1 MVLTTNQ
8 EKATTETKRRIKKK
22 IKKYKKRNRQNASM
36 TPQVARNTR
45 ADVSKYPAYT
55 PFAYRPA
62 DSPTHILKS
71 KNDLVKII
79 NQDLHNERIQMYELE
94 TDISRLQHQRD
105 MAIKRK
111 QDLETTK
118 RERLKQKL
126 DAEHDKVVAQR
137 TYELYKK
144 DELAKHKKALF
155 DAQLEADKA
164 LFDLKM
170 ENEQQLINAK
180 RHEEINRFNRERNVE
195 RQKAQL
201 QADKLEHARN
211 LDDYKRTIED
221 FRWRGMYDYTDPQN
235 PVLKHGAKQLK
246 DKGIDF
252 KYGER
257 DLIKERHQFEI
268 EKLIRE
274 TQREQDQL
282 QHDISKY
289 TTMNKVAN
297 DPVRRQLEER
307 LAKQKRAY
315 HMMQVMNEKN
325 KESDKLRR
333 EISDIEHKT
342 ALLEASNQPPDAK
355 LITERNQKLAELE
368 RIKQTKAATIENI
381 KFDRQIAEMNAQIGA
396 IGKLN
401 QEIIDKTAKVAE
413 LEQTRKSAVKI
424 QQLDAALDK
433 NRAEREEYRKYVEQ
447 LIDEV
452 PWRHNVRGE
461 LRGMDDPTL
470 QMKKMLEV
478 LERDTNYSQSIRGR
492 AADLYREIDETRTG
506 ILHEDDD
513 EMYKGEYHY

>member
-126 DAEHDKVVAQR
+126 DAEHDQVVAQR
-137 TYELYKK
+137 SYELYKK
-144 DELAKHKKALF
+144 DELAEHKKAKHKKALF

-201 QADKLEHARN
+201 QADKLEHDRN

-246 DKGIDF
+246 GLKNSS
-252 KYGER
+252 
-257 DLIKERHQFEI
+257 
-268 EKLIRE
+268 EKHSVNKTNCNMTLVN
-274 TQREQDQL
+274 TQQ
-282 QHDISKY
+282 
-289 TTMNKVAN
+289 
-297 DPVRRQLEER
+297 
-307 LAKQKRAY
+307 
-315 HMMQVMNEKN
+315 
-325 KESDKLRR
+325 
-333 EISDIEHKT
+333 
-342 ALLEASNQPPDAK
+342 
-355 LITERNQKLAELE
+355 
-368 RIKQTKAATIENI
+368 
-381 KFDRQIAEMNAQIGA
+381 
-396 IGKLN
+396 
-401 QEIIDKTAKVAE
+401 
-413 LEQTRKSAVKI
+413 
-424 QQLDAALDK
+424 
-433 NRAEREEYRKYVEQ
+433 
-447 LIDEV
+447 
-452 PWRHNVRGE
+452 
-461 LRGMDDPTL
+461 
-470 QMKKMLEV
+470 
-478 LERDTNYSQSIRGR
+478 
-492 AADLYREIDETRTG
+492 
-506 ILHEDDD
+506 
-513 EMYKGEYHY
+513 

>member
-1 MVLTTNQ
+1 MGLTTNQ

-71 KNDLVKII
+71 KNDLIKLI
-79 NQDLHNERIQMYELE
+79 NQELHNERIQTYKLE

-111 QDLETTK
+111 QELETTK

-126 DAEHDKVVAQR
+126 DAEHDQVVAQR
-137 TYELYKK
+137 SYELYKK
-144 DELAKHKKALF
+144 EELAKHKKASF

-180 RHEEINRFNRERNVE
+180 RHEETNRFNRERNIE
-195 RQKAQL
+195 RQKAQF
-201 QADKLEHARN
+201 QADKLEHDRK
-211 LDDYKRTIED
+211 LEDYKRTIEN
-221 FRWRGMYDYTDPQN
+221 FRWQGMYDYTDPQN

-257 DLIKERHQFEI
+257 DLIKARQEFELEKVNRAKQRELDQFEH
-268 EKLIRE
+268 E
-274 TQREQDQL
+274 
-282 QHDISKY
+282 ISKY
-289 TTMNKVAN
+289 TTMDKVPN
-297 DPVRRQLEER
+297 DPVGRQINESF
-307 LAKQKRAY
+307 AKQERVHY
-315 HMMQVMNEKN
+315 MMQVMNEKN
-325 KESDKLRR
+325 KESDKPRR
-333 EISDIEHKT
+333 EISDIEQKT

-355 LITERNQKLAELE
+355 LIREQNQNHAGLE
-368 RIKQTKAATIENI
+368 RIEQTKAPTIEKI
-381 KFDRQIAEMNAQIGA
+381 ILDRQLAEMKAEKGDV
-396 IGKLN
+396 GHLH

-413 LEQTRKSAVKI
+413 LEQTRKSA
-424 QQLDAALDK
+424 LDK
-433 NRAEREEYRKYVEQ
+433 KRAEREEDRKHPEQ
-447 LIDEV
+447 LFDDNEG
-452 PWRHNVRGE
+452 GE

-470 QMKKMLEV
+470 QMKKMLE
-478 LERDTNYSQSIRGR
+478 YS
-492 AADLYREIDETRTG
+492 
-506 ILHEDDD
+506 
-513 EMYKGEYHY
+513 

>member
-1 MVLTTNQ
+1 
-8 EKATTETKRRIKKK
+8 
-22 IKKYKKRNRQNASM
+22 
-36 TPQVARNTR
+36 
-45 ADVSKYPAYT
+45 
-55 PFAYRPA
+55 
-62 DSPTHILKS
+62 
-71 KNDLVKII
+71 
-79 NQDLHNERIQMYELE
+79 
-94 TDISRLQHQRD
+94 
-105 MAIKRK
+105 
-111 QDLETTK
+111 
-118 RERLKQKL
+118 
-126 DAEHDKVVAQR
+126 
-137 TYELYKK
+137 
-144 DELAKHKKALF
+144 
-155 DAQLEADKA
+155 
-164 LFDLKM
+164 
-170 ENEQQLINAK
+170 
-180 RHEEINRFNRERNVE
+180 
-195 RQKAQL
+195 
-201 QADKLEHARN
+201 
-211 LDDYKRTIED
+211 
-221 FRWRGMYDYTDPQN
+221 
-235 PVLKHGAKQLK
+235 
-246 DKGIDF
+246 
-252 KYGER
+252 
-257 DLIKERHQFEI
+257 
-268 EKLIRE
+268 
-274 TQREQDQL
+274 
-282 QHDISKY
+282 
-289 TTMNKVAN
+289 MNKVAN
-297 DPVRRQLEER
+297 DPVRRQLEEH

-513 EMYKGEYHY
+513 EMYNGEYHF

>member
-1 MVLTTNQ
+1 MPIKTNQ
-8 EKATTETKRRIKKK
+8 EKATTDTKRRIKKK
-22 IKKYKKRNRQNASM
+22 VKKYKKRNRANATL

-45 ADVSKYPAYT
+45 ADAAKYPAYT

-71 KNDLVKII
+71 KNDLIKII
-79 NQDLHNERIQMYELE
+79 NQDLHNERIQTYELE

-111 QDLETTK
+111 QELETTK

-126 DAEHDKVVAQR
+126 EAEHDQVVAQR

-170 ENEQQLINAK
+170 DSEQQLINAK
-180 RHEEINRFNRERNVE
+180 RHEETNRFNRERNVE

-201 QADKLEHARN
+201 QADKLEHDRN

-246 DKGIDF
+246 DKGVDF

-257 DLIKERHQFEI
+257 DLIRERNKFEI

-282 QHDISKY
+282 QHEISKY
-289 TTMNKVAN
+289 TTMNSVTN
-297 DPVRRQLEER
+297 DPIRKQLEDR

-315 HMMQVMNEKN
+315 HAMQIMNERNAK
-325 KESDKLRR
+325 SDKLRR

-342 ALLEASNQPPDAK
+342 ALLEASNLPPDAEF
-355 LITERNQKLAELE
+355 IRTRNQKLAELE
-368 RIKQTKAATIENI
+368 RVKQTKADTIEKI
-381 KFDRQIAEMNAQIGA
+381 KLDRQIAEMNAQIGA
-396 IGKLN
+396 ISKLN
-401 QEIIDKTAKVAE
+401 QEIIDKKARVAE
-413 LEQTRKSAVKI
+413 LEQKRKSAVKM
-424 QQLDAALDK
+424 QQVDDALQKEED
-433 NRAEREEYRKYVEQ
+433 ERVKYSAFVDR
-447 LIDEV
+447 LVDDV
-452 PWRHNVRGE
+452 PWRHQMRDE
-461 LRGMDDPTL
+461 LRGMEDPTL
-470 QMKKMLEV
+470 KMKRMLNV
-478 LERDTNYSQSIRGR
+478 LQRDTDYSRSIRSK
-492 AADLYREIDETRTG
+492 AEELYQEIDSYRTG
-506 ILHEDDD
+506 VQHEDDD
-513 EMYKGEYHY
+513 EMYKGDYY

>member
-1 MVLTTNQ
+1 MIAIWT
-8 EKATTETKRRIKKK
+8 
-22 IKKYKKRNRQNASM
+22 
-36 TPQVARNTR
+36 
-45 ADVSKYPAYT
+45 
-55 PFAYRPA
+55 
-62 DSPTHILKS
+62 
-71 KNDLVKII
+71 II
-79 NQDLHNERIQMYELE
+79 
-94 TDISRLQHQRD
+94 
-105 MAIKRK
+105 
-111 QDLETTK
+111 
-118 RERLKQKL
+118 
-126 DAEHDKVVAQR
+126 
-137 TYELYKK
+137 
-144 DELAKHKKALF
+144 
-155 DAQLEADKA
+155 
-164 LFDLKM
+164 
-170 ENEQQLINAK
+170 
-180 RHEEINRFNRERNVE
+180 
-195 RQKAQL
+195 
-201 QADKLEHARN
+201 
-211 LDDYKRTIED
+211 RTIED

-268 EKLIRE
+268 EKLTRE
-274 TQREQDQL
+274 EQREQDQL
-282 QHDISKY
+282 EHEISKY

-307 LAKQKRAY
+307 LAKLKRAN

-381 KFDRQIAEMNAQIGA
+381 KLDRQIAEMNAQIGA